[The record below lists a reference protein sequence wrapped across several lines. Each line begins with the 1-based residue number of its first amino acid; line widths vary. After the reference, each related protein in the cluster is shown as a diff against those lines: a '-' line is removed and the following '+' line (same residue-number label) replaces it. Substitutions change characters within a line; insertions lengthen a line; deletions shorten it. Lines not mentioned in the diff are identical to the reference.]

1 MPEIKQKA
9 KTGFKANIRMSLKSE
24 KKVNRLRTCI

>member
-24 KKVNRLRTCI
+24 KSQHTSKY